1 MATTLLSSN
10 GLKNSLKNYEIE
22 ESIIEYVWNGFDAG
36 ATRIDISEIKND
48 LGGSTYIKI
57 KDNGSGID
65 KRQLDKKFNYVYE
78 SEKKNSI
85 NTEINTKGKKGVG
98 RYVSIMLL
106 VQQVGKLYIKI
117 MMEKIIN
124 TT

>member
-48 LGGSTYIKI
+48 LGGSAYIKI

-98 RYVSIMLL
+98 RYSFYIDI
-106 VQQVGKLYIKI
+106 KL
-117 MMEKIIN
+117 
-124 TT
+124 TQT